1 MSAAEIA
8 KLLPPSLLLPAH
20 LSAHKYFFV
29 CTLTVAAWD
38 TLVLSPRTWRL
49 MKTKASW
56 HSDMVPAC
64 SHEWP
69 PLKIIYHILRYV
81 MPIEFTV
88 VAVAFFDTKWS
99 FDRCKSFY
107 LFEPIVTM
115 CLVSLCS
122 VVALIRLHAIFDH
135 SKAVLGGL
143 GMLLL
148 LQVGIM
154 AACCAFYRPMP
165 LKEGQGCIAGPTHNW
180 VGIYWLAPTIF
191 WTAAFALALA
201 RSLQS
206 LKTKP
211 LGPWKLMLRDGL
223 NLYGAIWIVNV
234 VNMLFWFIV
243 TPTDTADTIK
253 TIVTSM
259 AAVLTVTMTLR
270 IILSVRGSLQSG
282 GTYSGTTSSGVSRS
296 HPSNSGAIPGSNS
309 GPHIISTRA
318 THPVVN
324 IQTERHHT
332 VSEGGHQHTRGG
344 GGVGTGRQTY
354 TLDEMR
360 ARSERDWQDD
370 NASNVSGVDTKA
382 TEIGEYGITE
392 DKSRSLASEED
403 VSGARAQPAVRVM
416 VDREVDERRE

>member
-1 MSAAEIA
+1 MGYTRTQSSHVAAYEDQG
-8 KLLPPSLLLPAH
+8 KLLVTCIEL
-20 LSAHKYFFV
+20 F
-29 CTLTVAAWD
+29 LTWAEQ
-38 TLVLSPRTWRL
+38 
-49 MKTKASW
+49 
-56 HSDMVPAC
+56 
-64 SHEWP
+64 EWP
-69 PLKIIYHILRYV
+69 PLKILYHILRYV
-81 MPIEFTV
+81 MPIEFTI
-88 VAVAFFDTKWS
+88 VAVAFFDTKWPL
-99 FDRCKSFY
+99 DRCQNFY

-143 GMLLL
+143 GMLLV

-154 AACCAFYRPMP
+154 SACCAFYRPMP
-165 LKEGQGCIAGPTHNW
+165 LEEGQGCIAGPTHNW

-191 WTAAFALALA
+191 WSAAFALALT
-201 RSLQS
+201 RSVQS
-206 LKTKP
+206 LRTKP

-234 VNMLFWFIV
+234 VNMLFWFVAKPI
-243 TPTDTADTIK
+243 DNADTIK

-259 AAVLTVTMTLR
+259 AAVLTVTKTLR

-282 GTYSGTTSSGVSRS
+282 GTYSGTTSSTSRS

-318 THPVVN
+318 NHPVVN

-332 VSEGGHQHTRGG
+332 VSGGHQHTRSG
-344 GGVGTGRQTY
+344 GGVGTGRGTY

-360 ARSERDWQDD
+360 ARSERDDD
-370 NASNVSGVDTKA
+370 NVSNVSGMDAKA
-382 TEIGEYGITE
+382 DIGEYGVNE
-392 DKSRSLASEED
+392 DKSGPLASEDD
-403 VSGARAQPAVRVM
+403 VSRTHTQPVVRVM

>member
-8 KLLPPSLLLPAH
+8 KLLPASLLLPPH

-49 MKTKASW
+49 MKTK
-56 HSDMVPAC
+56 
-64 SHEWP
+64 EWP
-69 PLKIIYHILRYV
+69 PLKILYHLLRYV

-99 FDRCKSFY
+99 FERCQGFY

-143 GMLLL
+143 SALLL
-148 LQVGIM
+148 LQVGTM

-165 LKEGQGCIAGPTHNW
+165 LKEGQGCIAGPTANW
-180 VGIYWLAPTIF
+180 VGVYWLAPTFF
-191 WTAAFALALA
+191 WTAAFSLALT

-206 LKTKP
+206 LRVKP

-223 NLYGAIWIVNV
+223 NLYGAIWLVNTINV
-234 VNMLFWFIV
+234 LFWLIV
-243 TPTDTADTIK
+243 KPTDDADTIK
-253 TIVTSM
+253 TIVSSM

-282 GTYSGTTSSGVSRS
+282 GTYSGTTSSGISRS
-296 HPSNSGAIPGSNS
+296 HGNSGALPGTNS

-324 IQTERHHT
+324 IQTERTHT
-332 VSEGGHQHTRGG
+332 VSSGHHHTKSSEGMGP
-344 GGVGTGRQTY
+344 GRRTY
-354 TLDEMR
+354 TLEEMR
-360 ARSERDWQDD
+360 ARSEREDD
-370 NASNVSGVDTKA
+370 NVSNASGMDIKSG
-382 TEIGEYGITE
+382 EIAGDY
-392 DKSRSLASEED
+392 DKPPTFASEDD
-403 VSGARAQPAVRVM
+403 VSGARAQPTVKVM
-416 VDREVDERRE
+416 VDREVDYRRDM

>member
-1 MSAAEIA
+1 MGYTRSQSSHVATHEDQG
-8 KLLPPSLLLPAH
+8 
-20 LSAHKYFFV
+20 
-29 CTLTVAAWD
+29 VAAAKD
-38 TLVLSPRTWRL
+38 YISP
-49 MKTKASW
+49 A
-56 HSDMVPAC
+56 
-64 SHEWP
+64 
-69 PLKIIYHILRYV
+69 KICDAYRIYH
-81 MPIEFTV
+81 T
-88 VAVAFFDTKWS
+88 VAFFDTKWS
-99 FDRCKSFY
+99 FERCQSFY

-143 GMLLL
+143 GMLLI
-148 LQVGIM
+148 LQVGVM

-165 LKEGQGCIAGPTHNW
+165 LKEGQGCIAGPTANW

-191 WTAAFALALA
+191 WSVAFGLALL
-201 RSLQS
+201 RSTQS
-206 LKTKP
+206 LRTKP

-223 NLYGAIWIVNV
+223 NLYGAIWLVNM
-234 VNMLFWFIV
+234 VNMLFWFIA
-243 TPTDTADTIK
+243 PPKDNADTIK

-282 GTYSGTTSSGVSRS
+282 GGYSGTTSSGVSRS
-296 HPSNSGAIPGSNS
+296 HPSNSGALPGSNS

-332 VSEGGHQHTRGG
+332 VSGGHQHTKS
-344 GGVGTGRQTY
+344 GGVGTGLQTY
-354 TLDEMR
+354 TLDGMQ
-360 ARSERDWQDD
+360 ARSDRDWQDD
-370 NASNVSGVDTKA
+370 NASNVSGADAKGGD
-382 TEIGEYGITE
+382 IGEYGVTE
-392 DKSRSLASEED
+392 DKSRALVSEED
-403 VSGARAQPAVRVM
+403 IAAARAQPAVRVM

>member
-1 MSAAEIA
+1 MSAADIS

-20 LSAHKYFFV
+20 LSAHKYFF
-29 CTLTVAAWD
+29 
-38 TLVLSPRTWRL
+38 
-49 MKTKASW
+49 
-56 HSDMVPAC
+56 
-64 SHEWP
+64 EWP
-69 PLKIIYHILRYV
+69 LLKILYHILRYV
-81 MPIEFTV
+81 MPIEFTI
-88 VAVAFFDTKWS
+88 VAVAFFDTKWPAE
-99 FDRCKSFY
+99 RCQSFY

-115 CLVSLCS
+115 CLISLCS

-143 GMLLL
+143 GILLS

-165 LKEGQGCIAGPTHNW
+165 LKEGQGCIAGPTANW
-180 VGIYWLAPTIF
+180 VGIYWLAPTVF
-191 WTAAFALALA
+191 WSAAFALALS
-201 RSLQS
+201 RSIQS
-206 LKTKP
+206 LRTKP

-223 NLYGAIWIVNV
+223 NLYGAIWIVNM
-234 VNMLFWFIV
+234 VNMLFWFIAR
-243 TPTDTADTIK
+243 PIDNADTIK

-259 AAVLTVTMTLR
+259 TAVLTVTMTLR

-282 GTYSGTTSSGVSRS
+282 GAYSGTTSSGVSRS

-332 VSEGGHQHTRGG
+332 VSGGGHQHTRSG
-344 GGVGTGRQTY
+344 GGVGAGRQTW

-360 ARSERDWQDD
+360 GRAERDDD
-370 NASNVSGVDTKA
+370 NVSNVSGVDAKA
-382 TEIGEYGITE
+382 AEIGEYGITE
-392 DKSRSLASEED
+392 DKSRALASEED
-403 VSGARAQPAVRVM
+403 IAAARAQPVVRVM

>member
-8 KLLPPSLLLPAH
+8 KLLPASLLLPPH

-49 MKTKASW
+49 MKTK
-56 HSDMVPAC
+56 
-64 SHEWP
+64 EWP
-69 PLKIIYHILRYV
+69 PLKIIFHVLRYI

-99 FDRCKSFY
+99 FARCQSFY

-115 CLVSLCS
+115 FLVSLCS
-122 VVALIRLHAIFDH
+122 VVAVIRLHAIFDH

-143 GMLLL
+143 SVLLL
-148 LQVGIM
+148 AQVGVM
-154 AACCAFYRPMP
+154 AASCAFYRPMP
-165 LKEGQGCIAGPTHNW
+165 LKEGQGCIAGPTENW
-180 VGIYWLAPTIF
+180 VGIYWLAPTLF
-191 WTAAFALALA
+191 WTVAFTLALT

-206 LKTKP
+206 LRTKP
-211 LGPWKLMLRDGL
+211 LGAWKLMLRDGL
-223 NLYGAIWIVNV
+223 NLYGAIWLVNTI
-234 VNMLFWFIV
+234 NMLFWFIV
-243 TPTDTADTIK
+243 KPTDTSDTIK

-296 HPSNSGAIPGSNS
+296 HPSNSGPLPGSNS

-332 VSEGGHQHTRGG
+332 VSG
-344 GGVGTGRQTY
+344 GGVQTKSSNGVGAGRQTY
-354 TLDEMR
+354 TLEEMR
-360 ARSERDWQDD
+360 ARERDWQDD
-370 NASNVSGVDTKA
+370 NVSNASGVDIK
-382 TEIGEYGITE
+382 GEITE
-392 DKSRSLASEED
+392 YVGEDKPRGLSSDED
-403 VSGARAQPAVRVM
+403 VSGRQGVKVM
-416 VDREVDERRE
+416 VDREVDYRRDM